1 LIRLARSS
9 VVASHAVHLAVLGL
23 VTGWPL
29 VLSAQDAKPASA
41 PAPANAPSPPTV
53 GEAWDSLLQGAIPQ
67 ATPDPVLIA
76 PQAPVQRAP
85 AGDFANHFFL
95 EDRTDYFR
103 YDASFTGLATNT
115 GIINATPTGVFNPAG
130 YPDPAVFQPNSN
142 RIETFL
148 DFGTRGWLS
157 DRVNTHFAFVYN
169 QDLSHVDQGAPAEG
183 ILETFGSS
191 RFLQAA
197 EASIEI
203 DGKPTDGFFAGTT
216 LTLGRQYVYGAEV
229 ASIDGVD
236 FTLDRPTF
244 DLTIFGGRRFTFFSD
259 PEQRALGG
267 AGFTYK
273 INPDVSFTWDGIW
286 YIHGENGLTFRRRI
300 NSRWL
305 TTTYFRTYGG
315 SPVDFSLNGL
325 YNSGDGKTSL
335 RVGFFQKLTANDY
348 EFDFTDAATNLAANA
363 QLLRLY
369 LGPFEQYSQVTIDA
383 RRTINAR
390 LNLGGS
396 ILVRQLNNTHDEGP
410 FDTSF
415 QDYRINGQIFPW
427 RKIETFL
434 EYHQRNSDRLSP
446 LDATSFD
453 DLQETGETSVKDL
466 EGDLRRTFGE
476 RGRFTLSGGVYYR
489 RISLQDRFYYLNG
502 LHQSGWLAGA
512 QWKVD
517 DHARVFFDYDLDN
530 DFFLLQP
537 DLKDSRALHVGIIWK
552 Y

>member
-1 LIRLARSS
+1 
-9 VVASHAVHLAVLGL
+9 L

-29 VLSAQDAKPASA
+29 VLSAQDAKPTAA
-41 PAPANAPSPPTV
+41 PATAANAPSPPTV

-67 ATPDPVLIA
+67 ATPDPVLVA

-103 YDASFTGLATNT
+103 YDASFTGLPTNT
-115 GIINATPTGVFNPAG
+115 GVINAQPTSVFNPAG

-157 DRVNTHFAFVYN
+157 DRVNTHFAFVYE

-183 ILETFGSS
+183 ILETFGSN
-191 RFLQAA
+191 RYLEAA
-197 EASIEI
+197 EASVQIV
-203 DGKPTDGFFAGTT
+203 GKPTDGFFAGTS

-236 FTLDRPTF
+236 FTFDRPSYA
-244 DLTIFGGRRFTFFSD
+244 LTIYGGRRFTFFSD
-259 PEQRALGG
+259 PEQRAMGG

-273 INPDVSFTWDGIW
+273 ISPDTTIQWDGIW
-286 YIHGENGLTFRRRI
+286 YIHGENALTYRHRI
-300 NSRWL
+300 NTHWL
-305 TTTYFRTYGG
+305 LTSNFRTYGG
-315 SPVDFSLNGL
+315 EPVDFSLNGL
-325 YNSGDGKTSL
+325 YDSGDGKTSL
-335 RVGFFQKLTANDY
+335 RAGFFQKLTSNDY
-348 EFDFTDAATNLAANA
+348 EYDFTDAATNLAANA
-363 QLLRLY
+363 QLLRLN
-369 LGPFEQYSQVTIDA
+369 LGPFEQYSQFTIDA
-383 RRTINAR
+383 RRTLNSR

-396 ILVRQLNNTHDEGP
+396 VWVRHLNNINDEGP

-415 QDYRINGQIFPW
+415 QDYRINSQIFPW

-446 LDATSFD
+446 LDATTFD
-453 DLQETGETSVKDL
+453 DLHETGETSVKDL

-489 RISLQDRFYYLNG
+489 RISLQDRFNYLNG
-502 LHQSGWLAGA
+502 LHQSGWLASA

-517 DHARVFFDYDLDN
+517 DHSRVFFDYDLDN